1 MARILVG
8 LMTWWRPMV
17 AVLTPLLLS
26 VIPALTGSS
35 EARCGYVIL
44 IMAVYW
50 ITEAVPLAATALVPV
65 FAFPLLGVLS
75 TSSVCLVYM
84 KDTNVMFMGGLIMAV
99 AVEHCN
105 LHKRI
110 ALFVMLHV
118 GQSPRLLMAGF
129 MITTTFLSMWI
140 SNTAAA
146 AMIVPIVDAVV
157 QELGKG
163 QDLDVK
169 KTRVVAVPLAEDAV
183 VAPRHQSHLALY
195 ESNPSIAETVSTPR
209 KHALLDCKEEI
220 EQENLDCKESLLS
233 VTWSDEATP
242 RLDQKEAVSRAPEL
256 SVLAEAD
263 DTTSDAVRKMFFL
276 SVAFAANIGGT
287 GSPLG
292 CGPNLVVMGILQS
305 TFSEPTELNFAT
317 WMLFN
322 VPGMILNM
330 VLGWCWLQI
339 LYMKCG
345 RNRIQTSSRERD
357 RAMKKFL
364 QEHYDSL
371 GRITQHEIVVLV
383 LFSTLVFL
391 WVFRAPGFVTG
402 WAQFFTDS
410 FEEKVIVRDATPV
423 MFMVF
428 LLFCIPARTS
438 WTCCSSGDKA
448 SETRDRQETC
458 LTWEVVHAKVPW
470 GVILLLGGGFAV
482 AEAAKVSGLSLWLG
496 HQLQYFAV
504 MPKELIVF
512 IVCLITAMLTEVA
525 SNTAT
530 ASVLLP
536 VIKDLALGINVN
548 PLYLMLPAAVCC
560 AYAFMLPVATPG
572 NAIILTA
579 ARMNTIEMMRAG
591 AVMNLVCVLVITLMI
606 NTLGVVIFDLHSM
619 PTWVNSTV
627 TVVR

>member
-8 LMTWWRPMV
+8 LMAWWRPLV
-17 AVLTPLLLS
+17 AVLTPLVLC

-65 FAFPLLGVLS
+65 FAFPLLGILS

-163 QDLDVK
+163 REVEVK
-169 KTRVVAVPLAEDAV
+169 KTRVVAVPIAEDSV
-183 VAPRHQSHLALY
+183 VAPRNQSRLALY
-195 ESNPSIAETVSTPR
+195 ESSASIAESVST
-209 KHALLDCKEEI
+209 
-220 EQENLDCKESLLS
+220 
-233 VTWSDEATP
+233 SDEAAP
-242 RLDQKEAVSRAPEL
+242 RLEQKEAVSRAPEL
-256 SVLAEAD
+256 SVLTEAD
-263 DTTSDAVRKMFFL
+263 DADSDAVRKMFFL

-322 VPGMILNM
+322 VPGMIFNM

-339 LYMKCG
+339 LYMNCG
-345 RNRIQTSSRERD
+345 RNRIQTSNHERE
-357 RAMKKFL
+357 RAMKRFL
-364 QEHYDSL
+364 QEHYESL
-371 GRITQHEIVVLV
+371 GRITQHEVVVLV

-410 FEEKVIVRDATPV
+410 FEEKVVVRDATPV

-448 SETRDRQETC
+448 SEIRDRRETC

-512 IVCLITAMLTEVA
+512 VVCLITAMLTEVA

-579 ARMNTIEMMRAG
+579 ARMNTLEMMRAG
-591 AVMNLVCVLVITLMI
+591 VVMNLLCVLVITLMI
-606 NTLGVVIFDLHSM
+606 NTLGVVIFDLHTM
-619 PTWVNSTV
+619 PAWVNSTV

>member
-195 ESNPSIAETVSTPR
+195 ESNPSIAETVST
-209 KHALLDCKEEI
+209 
-220 EQENLDCKESLLS
+220 
-233 VTWSDEATP
+233 SDEATP